1 MNRGLAT
8 SGSVRRVVVV
18 DLGGT
23 WVRVIASG
31 PGRRAF
37 RAPTPGVA
45 GVPAVLD
52 RLWRRWRLSRRDVA
66 ALGVASRGIWTAGER
81 RALARRLRRFARRVV
96 VISDVE
102 AAYLG
107 ALGSTAGVLLL
118 AGTGSIA
125 LGRDRRGRFTR
136 AGGLGPLVG
145 DDGSAFA
152 IGRAWLR
159 AGSMTPARIRA
170 IVTAPDAVARV
181 AALAPSVLRRAHRGD
196 RTARRVVSDAQRA
209 LADLAV
215 RAAPR
220 IGPGHPVP
228 VSWAGGLLGDARFR
242 SGVWRALRRRGV
254 AVRPTPPAATAA
266 TPAAWRSVL

>member
-1 MNRGLAT
+1 MNRGLAGSA
-8 SGSVRRVVVV
+8 SGRPVVVV

-23 WVRVIASG
+23 WVRVVASG
-31 PGRRAF
+31 TGHRVF

-45 GVPAVLD
+45 GLPALLD
-52 RLWRRWRLSRRDVA
+52 RLWRRWRLSRRDVV

-81 RALARRLRRFARRVV
+81 RALAWRLRQFAPRVV

-107 ALGSTAGVLLL
+107 ALGDAAGVLLL

-136 AGGLGPLVG
+136 AGGLGPLLG

-159 AGSMTPARIRA
+159 AGSMAPPRIRRL
-170 IVTAPDAVARV
+170 VTAPDAVARV
-181 AALAPSVLRRAHRGD
+181 AALARSVLRRARRGD
-196 RTARRVVSDAQRA
+196 RAARRVVADAQRA

-220 IGPGHPVP
+220 IGRGRALP
-228 VSWAGGLLGDARFR
+228 VSWAGGLLGDPRFR

-266 TPAAWRSVL
+266 SPDAWRSIL